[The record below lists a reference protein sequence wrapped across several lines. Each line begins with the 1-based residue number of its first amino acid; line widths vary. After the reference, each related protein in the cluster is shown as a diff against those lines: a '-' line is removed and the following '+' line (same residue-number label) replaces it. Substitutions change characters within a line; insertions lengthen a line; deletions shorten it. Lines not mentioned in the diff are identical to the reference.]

1 MNFAATLEDTVLS
14 FTWDPPAED
23 EQNGEIVSYFLSC
36 SIDGDVELELNLTA
50 DVEEITVGVYEAD
63 SIYTCE
69 IYASTSV
76 GGGPAAR
83 QTITTSGKLSP
94 EKKYIIYVILIIQI
108 LAPLNIYPL
117 SHLE

>member
-1 MNFAATLEDTVLS
+1 MNFAASLEDTVIS

-36 SIDGDVELELNLTA
+36 SIDDEVELELNLTA
-50 DVEEITVGVYEAD
+50 DIEEITVGVYKAD
-63 SIYTCE
+63 STYTCE

-83 QTITTSGKLSP
+83 QTITTGGKLSP
-94 EKKYIIYVILIIQI
+94 ERNISLIL
-108 LAPLNIYPL
+108 
-117 SHLE
+117 